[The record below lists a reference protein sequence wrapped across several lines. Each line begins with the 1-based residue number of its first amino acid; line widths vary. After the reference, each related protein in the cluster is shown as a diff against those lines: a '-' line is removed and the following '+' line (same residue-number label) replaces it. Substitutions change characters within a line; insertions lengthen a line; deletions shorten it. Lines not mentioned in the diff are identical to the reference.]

1 VWVVSKAGIG
11 NCVSH
16 RSILQK
22 KKEMKEVVMVVYQ
35 ILLLQE

>member
-1 VWVVSKAGIG
+1 VWVVLKAEMR
-11 NCVSH
+11 NCLH
-16 RSILQK
+16 QKILLQK